1 MNFLR
6 FSVIPED
13 FVLKYLNE
21 FFVREFMK
29 ICFQFAEKYD
39 TDFSFFCSLFSFFVA
54 SNCFLTFKVLLSLYS
69 FTHVLIFDPCD

>member
-29 ICFQFAEKYD
+29 IYFQFAEKDD
-39 TDFSFFCSLFSFFVA
+39 TDFSFF
-54 SNCFLTFKVLLSLYS
+54 
-69 FTHVLIFDPCD
+69 